1 MAQEANGTTREKTE
15 KTREQKIASEYRRI
29 SKALRAIP
37 EDKRSAA
44 KKLMEE
50 AAYMTQIIADSRAEI
65 DRNGIIEEYQN
76 GENQFGR
83 KKNPAVEIYD
93 RTVNSYGKII
103 KQLTDLMPDSV
114 AAREVGATLRA
125 FIEAE

>member
-1 MAQEANGTTREKTE
+1 MAQEANGTTRKKTE